1 MQNCLFIGVDVAL
14 KGNQFCVMNFDQYI
28 YFNLKFPN
36 TPEGNE
42 MVINR
47 IKDIED
53 KFFFEKIIF
62 VMESTG
68 MYSFHPA
75 CFFASNEYLNNFNT
89 EVYQINAFDFDKYK
103 QSFHDLEKEDG
114 IDAYVLADF
123 ARVGRTKSLYPFK
136 GAQYIALQRLTRQR
150 YHICKELIREK
161 TYVLTNLYLSFSGL
175 VSANKSD
182 LPFSNLFGATSSAFL
197 EEFISPDQIAESSV
211 EELIEFIS
219 NKSKNHF
226 SNIDDKITSLNK
238 AMRASYRLDQT
249 AYEPINMAIA
259 CSLNTIKFYQN
270 QLKNIDK
277 AITTTALGL
286 DSNTYN
292 ILLSIRG
299 IGKVYAA
306 GIMAEIGN
314 IDRFPHN
321 SKLAKYSGLY
331 WKRNQS
337 GEYDSQD
344 KKSSK
349 KSNKYLRYYLVE
361 ATSSCVIHKFPFIK
375 NFYDSKYNEVSKH
388 QHKRALVLSARK
400 LERLIFGLLRKN
412 QYYIP
417 INSVQNSKNNS

>member
-14 KGNQFCVMNFDQYI
+14 KGNQFCVMNFDQHI

-36 TPEGNE
+36 NPEGND
-42 MVINR
+42 MVINK

-53 KFFFEKIIF
+53 KFFFEKVII

-75 CFFASNEYLNNFNT
+75 CYFSSNEYLNNFHT
-89 EVYQINAFDFDKYK
+89 EVYQINACDFDKYK
-103 QSFHDLEKEDG
+103 KSFHDLEKEDG

-123 ARVGRTKSLYPFK
+123 ARVGRTKGLYPFK
-136 GAQYIALQRLTRQR
+136 GSQYIALQRLTRQR
-150 YHICKELIREK
+150 YHICKELVREK
-161 TYVLTNLYLSFSGL
+161 TYILTNLYLSFSGL
-175 VSANKSD
+175 ISLNKNEM
-182 LPFSNLFGATSSAFL
+182 PFSDLFGATSSAFL
-197 EEFISPDQIAESSV
+197 EEFESPDQIAESSV
-211 EELIEFIS
+211 EELINFIS
-219 NKSKNHF
+219 EKSKNH
-226 SNIDDKITSLNK
+226 SSDLDGKVTALNK

-249 AYEPINMAIA
+249 AYEPINVAIA
-259 CSLNTIKFYQN
+259 CSLNTIKFYQQ

-277 AITTTALGL
+277 AILTTALGL

-299 IGKVYAA
+299 IGKVYSA

-314 IDRFPHN
+314 IERFPHN

-337 GEYDSQD
+337 GEFDSQD
-344 KKSSK
+344 KKASK

-361 ATSSCVIHKFPFIK
+361 ATASCVRQNFPFIK
-375 NFYDSKYNEVSKH
+375 DYYNLKYNEVTKH

-412 QYYIP
+412 QYYKP
-417 INSVQNSKNNS
+417 INSVQNSKNN

>member
-14 KGNQFCVMNFDQYI
+14 KGNQFCVMNFDQHI

-36 TPEGNE
+36 NPEGNE
-42 MVINR
+42 MVINK

-53 KFFFEKIIF
+53 KFFFEKVII

-75 CFFASNEYLNNFNT
+75 CYFSSNEYLNNYHT
-89 EVYQINAFDFDKYK
+89 EVYQINACDFDKYK
-103 QSFHDLEKEDG
+103 KSFHDLEKEDG

-123 ARVGRTKSLYPFK
+123 ARVGRTKGLYPFK
-136 GAQYIALQRLTRQR
+136 GSQYIALQRLTRQR

-161 TYVLTNLYLSFSGL
+161 TYILTNLYLSFSGL
-175 VSANKSD
+175 MSLNKNEM
-182 LPFSNLFGATSSAFL
+182 PFSDLFGATSSAFL
-197 EEFISPDQIAESSV
+197 EEFESPDQIAESSV
-211 EELIEFIS
+211 EELINFIS
-219 NKSKNHF
+219 EKSKNH
-226 SNIDDKITSLNK
+226 SSDLDGKVTALNK

-249 AYEPINMAIA
+249 AYEPINIAIA
-259 CSLNTIKFYQN
+259 CSLNTIKFYQQ

-277 AITTTALGL
+277 AILSTALGL

-314 IDRFPHN
+314 IERFPHN

-337 GEYDSQD
+337 GEFDSQD
-344 KKSSK
+344 KKASK

-361 ATSSCVIHKFPFIK
+361 ATASCVRQNFPFIK
-375 NFYDSKYNEVSKH
+375 DYYNLKYNEVTKH

-412 QYYIP
+412 QYYKP
-417 INSVQNSKNNS
+417 INSVQNSKNN

>member
-14 KGNQFCVMNFDQYI
+14 KGNQFCVMNFDQHI

-36 TPEGNE
+36 NPDGND
-42 MVINR
+42 MVINK

-53 KFFFEKIIF
+53 KFFFEKVII

-75 CFFASNEYLNNFNT
+75 CYFSSNEYLNNYHT
-89 EVYQINAFDFDKYK
+89 EVYQINACDFDKYK
-103 QSFHDLEKEDG
+103 KSFHDLEKEDG
-114 IDAYVLADF
+114 IDAYILADY
-123 ARVGRTKSLYPFK
+123 ARVGRTKALYPFR
-136 GAQYIALQRLTRQR
+136 GSQYIALQRLTRQR
-150 YHICKELIREK
+150 YHICKELVREK
-161 TYVLTNLYLSFSGL
+161 TYILTNLYLSFSGL
-175 VSANKSD
+175 ISLNKNEM
-182 LPFSNLFGATSSAFL
+182 PFSDLFGATSSAFL
-197 EEFISPDQIAESSV
+197 EEFESPDQIAESSV
-211 EELIEFIS
+211 EELINFIS
-219 NKSKNHF
+219 EKSKNH
-226 SNIDDKITSLNK
+226 SSDLGGKVTALNK

-249 AYEPINMAIA
+249 AYEPINVAIA
-259 CSLNTIKFYQN
+259 CSLNTIKFYQQ

-277 AITTTALGL
+277 AILNTALGL

-292 ILLSIRG
+292 ILNSIRG
-299 IGKVYAA
+299 IGKVYSA

-314 IDRFPHN
+314 IERFPHN

-337 GEYDSQD
+337 GEFDSQD
-344 KKSSK
+344 KKASK

-361 ATSSCVIHKFPFIK
+361 ATASCVRQNFPFIK
-375 NFYDSKYNEVSKH
+375 DYYNLKYNEVTKH

-412 QYYIP
+412 QYYKP
-417 INSVQNSKNNS
+417 INSVQNSKNN

>member
-14 KGNQFCVMNFDQYI
+14 KGNQFCVMNFDQHI

-36 TPEGNE
+36 NPEGND
-42 MVINR
+42 MVINK

-53 KFFFEKIIF
+53 KFFFEKVII

-75 CFFASNEYLNNFNT
+75 CYFSSNEYLNNFHT
-89 EVYQINAFDFDKYK
+89 EVYQINACDFDKYK
-103 QSFHDLEKEDG
+103 KSFHDLEKEDG

-123 ARVGRTKSLYPFK
+123 ARVGRTKGLYPFK
-136 GAQYIALQRLTRQR
+136 GSQDIALQRLTRQR
-150 YHICKELIREK
+150 YHICKELVREK
-161 TYVLTNLYLSFSGL
+161 TYILTNLYLSFSGL
-175 VSANKSD
+175 ISLNKNEM
-182 LPFSNLFGATSSAFL
+182 PFSDLFGATSSAFL
-197 EEFISPDQIAESSV
+197 EEFESPDQIAESSV
-211 EELIEFIS
+211 EELINFIS
-219 NKSKNHF
+219 EKSKNH
-226 SNIDDKITSLNK
+226 SSDLGGKVTALNK

-249 AYEPINMAIA
+249 AYEPINVAIA
-259 CSLNTIKFYQN
+259 CSLNTIKFYQQ

-277 AITTTALGL
+277 AILNTALGL

-292 ILLSIRG
+292 ILNSIRG
-299 IGKVYAA
+299 IGKVYSA

-314 IDRFPHN
+314 IERFPHN

-337 GEYDSQD
+337 GEFDSQD
-344 KKSSK
+344 KKASK

-361 ATSSCVIHKFPFIK
+361 ATASCVRQNFPFIK
-375 NFYDSKYNEVSKH
+375 DYYNLKYNEVTKH

-412 QYYIP
+412 QYYKP
-417 INSVQNSKNNS
+417 INSVQNSKNN

>member
-14 KGNQFCVMNFDQYI
+14 KGNQFCVMNFDQHI

-36 TPEGNE
+36 NPEGNE
-42 MVINR
+42 MVINK

-53 KFFFEKIIF
+53 KFFFEKVII

-75 CFFASNEYLNNFNT
+75 CFFSSNEYLNNYHT
-89 EVYQINAFDFDKYK
+89 EVYQINACDFDKYK
-103 QSFHDLEKEDG
+103 KSFHDLEKEDG

-123 ARVGRTKSLYPFK
+123 ARVGRTKGLYPFK
-136 GAQYIALQRLTRQR
+136 GSQYIALQRLTRQR

-161 TYVLTNLYLSFSGL
+161 TYILTNLYLSFSGL
-175 VSANKSD
+175 MSLNKNEM
-182 LPFSNLFGATSSAFL
+182 PFSDLFGATSSAFL
-197 EEFISPDQIAESSV
+197 EEFESPDQIAESSV
-211 EELIEFIS
+211 EELINFIS
-219 NKSKNHF
+219 EKSKNH
-226 SNIDDKITSLNK
+226 SSDLDGKVTALNK

-249 AYEPINMAIA
+249 AYEPINVAIA
-259 CSLNTIKFYQN
+259 CSLNTIKFYQQ

-277 AITTTALGL
+277 AILNTALGL

-292 ILLSIRG
+292 ILNSIRG
-299 IGKVYAA
+299 IGKVYSA

-314 IDRFPHN
+314 IERFPHN

-337 GEYDSQD
+337 GEFDSQD
-344 KKSSK
+344 KKASK

-361 ATSSCVIHKFPFIK
+361 ATASCVRQNFPFIK
-375 NFYDSKYNEVSKH
+375 DYYNLKYNEVTKH

-412 QYYIP
+412 QYYKP
-417 INSVQNSKNNS
+417 INSVQNKDVI

>member
-1 MQNCLFIGVDVAL
+1 MPNCLFIGVDVAL
-14 KGNQFCVMNFDQYI
+14 KGNQFCVMNFDQHV

-36 TPEGNE
+36 NPEGNN
-42 MVINR
+42 MVIDK

-53 KFFFEKIIF
+53 KFFFEKIII

-75 CFFASNEYLNNFNT
+75 CYLSSNEYLNNFHT
-89 EVYQINAFDFDKYK
+89 EVYQINACDFDKYK
-103 QSFHDLEKEDG
+103 KSFHDLEKEDG
-114 IDAYVLADF
+114 IDAYILADY
-123 ARVGRTKSLYPFK
+123 ARVGRTKSLYPFR
-136 GAQYIALQRLTRQR
+136 GSQYIALQRLTRQR

-161 TYVLTNLYLSFSGL
+161 TYVMTNLYLSFSGL
-175 VSANKSD
+175 LSLNRNE
-182 LPFSNLFGATSSAFL
+182 LPFSNMFGATSSAIL
-197 EEFISPDQIAESSV
+197 EEFISPDQIAESSI
-211 EELIEFIS
+211 EELMDFIS
-219 NKSKNHF
+219 SKGKNHTKNPE
-226 SNIDDKITSLNK
+226 SKVNALQK
-238 AMRASYRLDQT
+238 AIRSSYRLDQT
-249 AYEPINMAIA
+249 AYEPINIAIA
-259 CSLNTIKFYQN
+259 SSINTIKFHQE

-277 AITTTALGL
+277 AILNTVIGL
-286 DSNTYN
+286 DSNVYN

-321 SKLAKYSGLY
+321 SKLAKYAGLY

-337 GEYDSQD
+337 GEFDSQD

-349 KSNKYLRYYLVE
+349 KSNKYLRYYLIE
-361 ATSSCVIHKFPFIK
+361 ATASCVRQGFPFIK
-375 NFYDSKYNEVSKH
+375 DFYNIKYNEVTKH

-412 QYYIP
+412 QYYKP
-417 INSVQNSKNNS
+417 LNSVQNSKNI

>member
-14 KGNQFCVMNFDQYI
+14 KGNQFCVMNFDQHI

-36 TPEGNE
+36 NPDGND
-42 MVINR
+42 MVINK

-53 KFFFEKIIF
+53 KFFFEKVII

-75 CFFASNEYLNNFNT
+75 CYFSSNEYLNNFHT
-89 EVYQINAFDFDKYK
+89 EVYQINACDFDKYK
-103 QSFHDLEKEDG
+103 KSFHDLEKEDG

-123 ARVGRTKSLYPFK
+123 ARVGRTKGLYPFK
-136 GAQYIALQRLTRQR
+136 GSQYIALQRLTRQR
-150 YHICKELIREK
+150 YHICKELVREK
-161 TYVLTNLYLSFSGL
+161 TYILTNLYLSFSGL
-175 VSANKSD
+175 ISLNKNEM
-182 LPFSNLFGATSSAFL
+182 PFSDLFGATSSAFL
-197 EEFISPDQIAESSV
+197 EEFESPDQIAESSV
-211 EELIEFIS
+211 EELINFIS
-219 NKSKNHF
+219 EKSKNH
-226 SNIDDKITSLNK
+226 SSDLDGKVTALNK

-249 AYEPINMAIA
+249 AYEPINVAIA
-259 CSLNTIKFYQN
+259 CSLNTIKFYQQ

-277 AITTTALGL
+277 AILNTALGL

-292 ILLSIRG
+292 ILNSIRG
-299 IGKVYAA
+299 IGKVYSA

-314 IDRFPHN
+314 IERFPHN

-337 GEYDSQD
+337 GEFDSQD
-344 KKSSK
+344 KKASK

-361 ATSSCVIHKFPFIK
+361 ATASCVRQNFPFIK
-375 NFYDSKYNEVSKH
+375 DYYNLKYNEVTKH
-388 QHKRALVLSARK
+388 QHKHALVLSARK

-412 QYYIP
+412 QYYKP
-417 INSVQNSKNNS
+417 INSVQNSKNN

>member
-14 KGNQFCVMNFDQYI
+14 RGNQFCVMNFDQYI

-36 TPEGNE
+36 TPQGNE
-42 MVINR
+42 MVINK

-53 KFFFEKIIF
+53 KFFFEKIII

-75 CFFASNEYLNNFNT
+75 CYLSSNEYLNNFNT
-89 EVYQINAFDFDKYK
+89 VVYQINAFEFDKYK
-103 QSFHDLEKEDG
+103 KSFHDLEKQDG

-123 ARVGRTKSLYPFK
+123 ARVGRTKGLYPFK

-150 YHICKELIREK
+150 YHICRELIREK
-161 TYVLTNLYLSFSGL
+161 TYILTNLYLSFSGL
-175 VSANKSD
+175 ISLNKND
-182 LPFSNLFGATSSAFL
+182 MPFSNLFSATSSAFL
-197 EEFISPDQIAESSV
+197 EEFISPNQIAESSM
-211 EELIEFIS
+211 EELINFIS
-219 NKSKNHF
+219 QKSKNHC
-226 SNIDDKITSLNK
+226 SNIDNKISSLNK

-249 AYEPINMAIA
+249 SYEPINMAIA
-259 CSLNTIKFYQN
+259 SSLNTIKFYQQ

-286 DSNTYN
+286 DSNTYH

-314 IDRFPHN
+314 IDRFSHN

-337 GEYDSQD
+337 GEFDSQD

-361 ATSSCVIHKFPFIK
+361 AAASCVRQNFPFLK
-375 NFYDSKYNEVSKH
+375 DYYQLKYNEVSKH

-417 INSVQNSKNNS
+417 INSVHNSNN

>member
-14 KGNQFCVMNFDQYI
+14 KGNQFCVMNFDQHI

-36 TPEGNE
+36 NPEGND
-42 MVINR
+42 MVINK

-53 KFFFEKIIF
+53 KFFFEKVII

-75 CFFASNEYLNNFNT
+75 CYFSSNEYLNNFHT
-89 EVYQINAFDFDKYK
+89 EVYQINACDFDKYK
-103 QSFHDLEKEDG
+103 KSFHDLEKEDG

-123 ARVGRTKSLYPFK
+123 ARVGRTKGLYPFK
-136 GAQYIALQRLTRQR
+136 GSQYIALQRLTRQR
-150 YHICKELIREK
+150 YHICKELVREK
-161 TYVLTNLYLSFSGL
+161 TYILTNLYLSFSGL
-175 VSANKSD
+175 ISLNKNEM
-182 LPFSNLFGATSSAFL
+182 PFSDLFGATSSAFL
-197 EEFISPDQIAESSV
+197 EEFESPDQIAESSV
-211 EELIEFIS
+211 EELINFIS
-219 NKSKNHF
+219 EKSKNH
-226 SNIDDKITSLNK
+226 SSDLDGKVTALNK

-249 AYEPINMAIA
+249 AYEPINVAIA
-259 CSLNTIKFYQN
+259 CSLNTIKFYQQ

-277 AITTTALGL
+277 AILNTALGL

-292 ILLSIRG
+292 ILNSIRG
-299 IGKVYAA
+299 IGKVYSA

-314 IDRFPHN
+314 IERFPHN

-337 GEYDSQD
+337 GEFDSQD
-344 KKSSK
+344 KKASK

-361 ATSSCVIHKFPFIK
+361 ATASCVRQNFPFIK
-375 NFYDSKYNEVSKH
+375 DFYNLKYNEVTKH

-412 QYYIP
+412 QYYKP
-417 INSVQNSKNNS
+417 INSVQNSKNN

>member
-14 KGNQFCVMNFDQYI
+14 KGNQFCVMNFDQHI

-36 TPEGNE
+36 NPEGND
-42 MVINR
+42 MVINK

-53 KFFFEKIIF
+53 KFFFEKVII

-75 CFFASNEYLNNFNT
+75 CFFSSNEYLNNFHT
-89 EVYQINAFDFDKYK
+89 EVYQINACDFDKYK
-103 QSFHDLEKEDG
+103 KSFHDLEKEDG

-123 ARVGRTKSLYPFK
+123 ARVGRTKGLYPFK
-136 GAQYIALQRLTRQR
+136 GSQYIALQRLTRQR
-150 YHICKELIREK
+150 YHICKELVREK
-161 TYVLTNLYLSFSGL
+161 TYILTNLYLSFSGL
-175 VSANKSD
+175 ISLNKNEM
-182 LPFSNLFGATSSAFL
+182 PFSDLFGATSSAFL
-197 EEFISPDQIAESSV
+197 EEFESPDQIAESSV
-211 EELIEFIS
+211 EELINFIS
-219 NKSKNHF
+219 EKSKNH
-226 SNIDDKITSLNK
+226 SSDLGGKVTALNK

-249 AYEPINMAIA
+249 AYEPINVAIA
-259 CSLNTIKFYQN
+259 CSLNTIKFYQQ

-277 AITTTALGL
+277 AILNTALGL

-292 ILLSIRG
+292 ILNSIRG
-299 IGKVYAA
+299 IGKVYSA

-314 IDRFPHN
+314 IERFPHN

-337 GEYDSQD
+337 GEFDSQD
-344 KKSSK
+344 KKASK

-361 ATSSCVIHKFPFIK
+361 ATASCVRQNFPFIK
-375 NFYDSKYNEVSKH
+375 DYYNLKYNEVTKH

-412 QYYIP
+412 QYYKP
-417 INSVQNSKNNS
+417 INSVQNSKNN

>member
-14 KGNQFCVMNFDQYI
+14 KGNQFCVMNFDQHI

-36 TPEGNE
+36 NPEGND
-42 MVINR
+42 MVINK

-53 KFFFEKIIF
+53 KFFFEKVII

-75 CFFASNEYLNNFNT
+75 CYFSSNEYLNNFHT
-89 EVYQINAFDFDKYK
+89 EVYQINACDFDKYK
-103 QSFHDLEKEDG
+103 KSFHDLEKEDG

-123 ARVGRTKSLYPFK
+123 ARVGRTKGLYPFK
-136 GAQYIALQRLTRQR
+136 GSQYIALQRLTRQR
-150 YHICKELIREK
+150 YHICKELVREK
-161 TYVLTNLYLSFSGL
+161 TYILTNLYLSFSGL
-175 VSANKSD
+175 ISLNKNEM
-182 LPFSNLFGATSSAFL
+182 PFSDLFGATSSAFL
-197 EEFISPDQIAESSV
+197 EEFESPDQIAESSV
-211 EELIEFIS
+211 EELINFIS
-219 NKSKNHF
+219 EKSKNH
-226 SNIDDKITSLNK
+226 SSDLGGKVTALNK

-249 AYEPINMAIA
+249 AYEPINVAIA
-259 CSLNTIKFYQN
+259 CSLNTIKFYQQ

-277 AITTTALGL
+277 AILNTALGL

-292 ILLSIRG
+292 ILNSIRG
-299 IGKVYAA
+299 IGKVYSA

-314 IDRFPHN
+314 IERFPHN

-337 GEYDSQD
+337 GEFDSQD
-344 KKSSK
+344 KKASK

-361 ATSSCVIHKFPFIK
+361 ATASCVRQNFPFIK
-375 NFYDSKYNEVSKH
+375 DYYNLKYNEVTKH

-412 QYYIP
+412 QYYKP
-417 INSVQNSKNNS
+417 INSVQNSKNN